1 MGSAY
6 IDSANTKVI
15 LVFVNVSSS
24 SKEIQF
30 NFSGLDSLQQ
40 IKYLTPYITSD
51 NAGDNLKAY
60 NAVSVD
66 SIYTVPAKSVVTM
79 VGMLDGSAITG
90 IQTGR
95 KKTPERFSLYQN
107 YPNPFNPA
115 TTISYKLPESSLVTL
130 KVYDIL
136 GNEINKLVNERQN
149 SGEHTLSY
157 DGSGL
162 ASGTYFLKINAVG
175 NDGQIFTSV
184 KKMVLLK

>member
-1 MGSAY
+1 MMGSAY

-95 KKTPERFSLYQN
+95 KKPLKNSAFTRIIRILL
-107 YPNPFNPA
+107 
-115 TTISYKLPESSLVTL
+115 TLPQQLV
-130 KVYDIL
+130 
-136 GNEINKLVNERQN
+136 INCPK
-149 SGEHTLSY
+149 
-157 DGSGL
+157 
-162 ASGTYFLKINAVG
+162 AV
-175 NDGQIFTSV
+175 
-184 KKMVLLK
+184 